1 VIGKI
6 NFVVALFCEAKPII
20 THFNLSKSDSTLFK
34 IYSNQNHSIWLI
46 ISGIG
51 SSASSRATK
60 HLALASEADMGTAS
74 WLNIGIGGHDNLPLA
89 KAILAHKI
97 TDSQTGKA
105 WFPQLVFDPPC
116 LTKSVKTVEKPDFNY
131 PDDNVVEMEA
141 SGFYSSAESYSTRE
155 MVHCMKIISDNSQ
168 SPTGKITAAMVD
180 KLISRNLSIIKE
192 LVRKLQFLS
201 MKEQERTSDPPFFQE
216 CLSRWHFTVTQTHQL
231 KNLLQ
236 KWSLIQPGKNVLD
249 VLFLD
254 GMDSR
259 NIIQTL
265 DIHLKNTPV
274 WMDHD

>member
-1 VIGKI
+1 M
-6 NFVVALFCEAKPII
+6 VALFCEAKPII
-20 THFNLSKSDSTLFK
+20 THFNLRKRDSTLFK

-60 HLALASEADMGTAS
+60 HLALASEADMGTA
-74 WLNIGIGGHDNLPLA
+74 WLNIGNGGHKDLPLA
-89 KAILAHKI
+89 TAILAQRI
-97 TDSQTGKA
+97 VDSKTEQS
-105 WFPQLVFDPPC
+105 WFPQLVFDPQC
-116 LTKSVKTVEKPDFNY
+116 LTASVKTVEKPDFNY

-141 SGFYSSAESYSTRE
+141 SGFYSAAESYSTRE

-168 SPTGKITAAMVD
+168 SPAGKITAAMVD
-180 KLISRNLSIIKE
+180 KLISRNLSSIKE
-192 LVRKLQFLS
+192 LVRKLQVLS
-201 MKEQERTSDPPFFQE
+201 MEEEERTSDPPFLQE

-259 NIIQTL
+259 NVIQTL

>member
-20 THFNLSKSDSTLFK
+20 THFNLRKMDSTLFK

-46 ISGIG
+46 ISSIG

-60 HLALASEADMGTAS
+60 HLALVSEADMGTA
-74 WLNIGIGGHDNLPLA
+74 WLNIGIGGHDNLPLE

-97 TDSQTGKA
+97 TNSSTGKT
-105 WFPQLVFDPPC
+105 WFPQLIFDPPC
-116 LTKSVKTVEKPDFNY
+116 LTTSVKTVEKPDFNY

-141 SGFYSSAESYSTRE
+141 SGFYSAAESYSTRE
-155 MVHCMKIISDNSQ
+155 MVHCMKIISDNLQ
-168 SPTGKITAAMVD
+168 SPAGKITAAMVD

-201 MKEQERTSDPPFFQE
+201 MKEQERTSDPPFLQE

-231 KNLLQ
+231 KSLLR
-236 KWSLIQPGKNVLD
+236 KWLLLQPGKNVLD
-249 VLFLD
+249 VLLPD
-254 GMDSR
+254 CKDSR
-259 NIIQTL
+259 NVIQTL
-265 DIHLKNTPV
+265 DLHLKNTPV

>member
-1 VIGKI
+1 
-6 NFVVALFCEAKPII
+6 L
-20 THFNLSKSDSTLFK
+20 
-34 IYSNQNHSIWLI
+34 
-46 ISGIG
+46 
-51 SSASSRATK
+51 
-60 HLALASEADMGTAS
+60 TA
-74 WLNIGIGGHDNLPLA
+74 
-89 KAILAHKI
+89 
-97 TDSQTGKA
+97 
-105 WFPQLVFDPPC
+105 
-116 LTKSVKTVEKPDFNY
+116 SVKTVEKPDFNY
-131 PDDNVVEMEA
+131 PDDYVVEMEA
-141 SGFYSSAESYSTRE
+141 SGFYSAAESYSTRE

-168 SPTGKITAAMVD
+168 SPAGKITAAMVD

-201 MKEQERTSDPPFFQE
+201 MKEQERTSDPPFLQE

-259 NIIQTL
+259 NVIQTL

>member
-1 VIGKI
+1 MIGKI

-20 THFNLSKSDSTLFK
+20 THFNLRKRDSTLFK

-60 HLALASEADMGTAS
+60 YLALDSEADMGTA
-74 WLNIGIGGHDNLPLA
+74 WLNIGIGGHDNLPLE

-97 TDSQTGKA
+97 TDSQTGKT
-105 WFPQLVFDPPC
+105 WFPQLVFDPQC
-116 LTKSVKTVEKPDFNY
+116 LTASVKTVEKPDFNY

-168 SPTGKITAAMVD
+168 SPAGKITAAMVD

-201 MKEQERTSDPPFFQE
+201 MEEGKRISDPPFFKE
-216 CLSRWHFTVTQTHQL
+216 CHSRWRFTVTQTHQL
-231 KNLLQ
+231 KNLLR
-236 KWSLIQPGKNVLD
+236 KWSLLHPNNNVIDDL
-249 VLFLD
+249 LPLCK
-254 GMDSR
+254 DSR
-259 NIIQTL
+259 NFIQTMQL
-265 DIHLKNTPV
+265 HLKNTHV
-274 WMDHD
+274 RLDHD

>member
-20 THFNLSKSDSTLFK
+20 THFNLRKMDSTLFK

-46 ISGIG
+46 ISSIG

-60 HLALASEADMGTAS
+60 HLALVSEADMGTA
-74 WLNIGIGGHDNLPLA
+74 WLNIGIGGHDNLPLE

-97 TDSQTGKA
+97 TNSSTGKT
-105 WFPQLVFDPPC
+105 WFPQLIFDPPC
-116 LTKSVKTVEKPDFNY
+116 LTTSVKTVEKPDFNY

-141 SGFYSSAESYSTRE
+141 SGFYSAAESYSTRE

-168 SPTGKITAAMVD
+168 SPAGKITAAIVD
-180 KLISRNLSIIKE
+180 KSISRNLSIIKE

-201 MKEQERTSDPPFFQE
+201 MKEQERTSDPPFLQE

-231 KNLLQ
+231 KSLLR
-236 KWSLIQPGKNVLD
+236 KWLLLQPGKNVLD
-249 VLFLD
+249 VLLPD
-254 GMDSR
+254 CKDSR
-259 NIIQTL
+259 NVIQTL
-265 DIHLKNTPV
+265 DLHLKNTPV